1 MTLASR
7 LRMGRK
13 AKSSGGVLPIPGR
26 PTNIMYRIGL
36 LTQPPRMRMLTAL
49 PMAVDAAAIRD
60 AIVYSME

>member
-1 MTLASR
+1 M
-7 LRMGRK
+7 
-13 AKSSGGVLPIPGR
+13 PGR
-26 PTNIMYRIGL
+26 PINIMYRIGL